1 MYAMT
6 PRCHLPPPC
15 RAASTTPATSTALS
29 TPPPSR
35 AGPDELRSTWAHR
48 AWTLAGS
55 AAVLSSLSTSAT
67 LATADADANGAAAAF
82 AAPLAAALAAYS
94 LADLATGVYHWLVDN
109 YGDADTPVLGP
120 QIAAFQGHHRHP
132 STITRREPCN
142 NLHALARAVALA
154 LPPAGAALAAAGAPA
169 SAHAFAAV
177 FAACVVLSQQF
188 HAWAH
193 GNPRRLPP
201 GVGAMQ
207 RAGVLV
213 SRAQHGA
220 HHRAPY
226 DNNYCIVSGM
236 WNATLDRHRV
246 FEAME
251 MVVFLRTG
259 VRPRSWDE
267 PDAAWTEDYDETAA
281 VAGGDT
287 SLDTQ

>member
-1 MYAMT
+1 M
-6 PRCHLPPPC
+6 PRGLHDAGDVDGAEHAAAVTRRPG
-15 RAASTTPATSTALS
+15 RAALHVGAPRVDACRL
-29 TPPPSR
+29 
-35 AGPDELRSTWAHR
+35 G
-48 AWTLAGS
+48 
-55 AAVLSSLSTSAT
+55 AVLSSSPPPPPRRRRRRRQRRGGRLRR
-67 LATADADANGAAAAF
+67 AARRRAGRLL
-82 AAPLAAALAAYS
+82 PRR
-94 LADLATGVYHWLVDN
+94 LATGVYHWLVDN

-132 STITRREPCN
+132 PPSRGGAVQQPARPGARRR
-142 NLHALARAVALA
+142 AR
-154 LPPAGAALAAAGAPA
+154 PPAR
-169 SAHAFAAV
+169 
-177 FAACVVLSQQF
+177 
-188 HAWAH
+188 
-193 GNPRRLPP
+193 RRLPSPRARRVRARLRRRVRGVRGAEPAVPRVGARQPATAAP

-267 PDAAWTEDYDETAA
+267 PDAAWTEDYDELPPSPA
-281 VAGGDT
+281 VT
-287 SLDTQ
+287 LR